1 MLRKPSYN
9 SGFCVTFFW
18 GPRKINKMK
27 QIYENNLFRG
37 PRKIHKMMQVYVSN
51 LQGARNYRTEKLI
64 IEQGPNPRGIGIWR
78 STKVRYFTVLLYS

>member
-1 MLRKPSYN
+1 
-9 SGFCVTFFW
+9 
-18 GPRKINKMK
+18 
-27 QIYENNLFRG
+27 
-37 PRKIHKMMQVYVSN
+37 MQVYVSN